1 MVENVYDNGISED
14 ILPLYNAKT
23 AHESFDIGLAMLK
36 QADPE
41 AQLKLL
47 TTPSFVRI
55 MQSAIKGFDQCQKTH
70 LESLFDVLD
79 SNNQKAFFDIFE

>member
-1 MVENVYDNGISED
+1 MVENGYNNGIPEE

-23 AHESFDIGLAMLK
+23 AHESFDMGLAMLR
-36 QADPE
+36 QADSE

-47 TTPSFVRI
+47 TNPSFVRI
-55 MQSAIKGFDQCQKTH
+55 MQSAINGLDQCQKTH
-70 LESLFDVLD
+70 MESLVDVLD